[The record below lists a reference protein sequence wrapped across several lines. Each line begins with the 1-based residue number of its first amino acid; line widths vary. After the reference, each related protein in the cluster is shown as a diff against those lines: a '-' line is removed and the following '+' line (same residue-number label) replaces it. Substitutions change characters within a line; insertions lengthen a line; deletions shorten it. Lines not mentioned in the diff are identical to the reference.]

1 MSLATSLNTTGV
13 AVSPEPL
20 KPVSC
25 QSSFAKRIF
34 IGREGIRA
42 GWRALMFLMLFGSL
56 MIGFRLIEH
65 GGVEGLRRTF
75 SDRAQVAM
83 TPLLVIQGF
92 SIAFLFLCVSALV
105 MSKIEGRKFSD
116 YGLPPRQAL
125 GKDFWIGSF
134 SGLVAIS
141 GALAGIF
148 LLHGFR
154 ITGLAVHGT
163 AILSAMGAWA
173 IAFTIAALCEEFL
186 CRGYLLHTL
195 ASGIGF
201 WPAAIVMSG
210 FFAFGHRFNAGENLV
225 GDLSTGIFGLLF
237 CLFLRYRGSLWLPVG
252 FHAGWNWGQSL
263 FGVPDSGIPPFHNV
277 FSSTLAGPQWLTGG
291 IVGPE
296 ASIFTPIALL
306 VAALVVVYCHRK
318 RQASIQKPASLALGV
333 A

>member
-1 MSLATSLNTTGV
+1 MSLASSLNSTGLV
-13 AVSPEPL
+13 AAPEPL
-20 KPVSC
+20 KPITP
-25 QSSFAKRIF
+25 QSSFPRRIF
-34 IGREGIRA
+34 VGPEGLRA
-42 GWRALMFLMLFGSL
+42 GWRALMFLTLFGSL

-65 GGVEGLRRTF
+65 GGVEGLRRAF

-83 TPLLVIQGF
+83 TPLLVVQGF
-92 SIAFLFLCVSALV
+92 SLAFLFLCVSALV

-125 GKDFWIGSF
+125 GRDFWIGSF
-134 SGLVAIS
+134 SGFVAIS
-141 GALAGIF
+141 GALAAIF

-154 ITGLAVHGT
+154 ITGLALRGT

-173 IAFTIAALCEEFL
+173 IAFVIAAICEEFL
-186 CRGYLLHTL
+186 CRGYLQHTL

-201 WPAAIVMSG
+201 WPAALVMSG

-237 CLFLRYRGSLWLPVG
+237 CLFLRYSGSLWIPVG

-263 FGVPDSGIPPFHNV
+263 YGVPDSGIPPFHNV
-277 FSSTLAGPQWLTGG
+277 FSSTLAGPHWLTGG
-291 IVGPE
+291 MVGPE

-306 VAALVVVYCHRK
+306 VAAFVFVYWRRK
-318 RQASIQKPASLALGV
+318 RQAPIQKPASIAIAV